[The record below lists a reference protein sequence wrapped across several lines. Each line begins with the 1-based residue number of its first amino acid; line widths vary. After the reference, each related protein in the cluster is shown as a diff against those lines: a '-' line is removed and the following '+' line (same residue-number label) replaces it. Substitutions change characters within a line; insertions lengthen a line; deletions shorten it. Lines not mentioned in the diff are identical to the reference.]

1 MFARRATESEG
12 GAPQRLPASWRRRL
26 TEAFTQRLAL
36 KGTALLLAVVL
47 WFIVTAK
54 EPNQDLVEVQFHPQ
68 LDSSLVLKDPPP
80 PIHALVVGTPQELL
94 KLFAHPLVIR
104 RPIAANSPDTV
115 VVDLSTSDVELP
127 AGVDAIV
134 RGIEPHSV
142 TLRFESTSSRLVAVR
157 SAVQVVGDSLHPTP
171 PAMAVRL
178 EPERVEV
185 SGPRQKVLATQYV
198 MTTRVTI
205 PATDSLPHLVDIDT
219 SKLGLRVKPSQVKV
233 HLVPSLEPPAAAA
246 AAPAVKPATK

>member
-1 MFARRATESEG
+1 MAE
-12 GAPQRLPASWRRRL
+12 PAKPEQSAANTPRPMPNWRRRL
-26 TEAFTQRLAL
+26 AEAFTQRLAL
-36 KGTALLLAVVL
+36 KGTALLLAIVL

-54 EPNQDLVEVQFHPQ
+54 EPNQDLVEVQFAPQ

-104 RPIAANSPDTV
+104 RQISANSPDTV

-127 AGVDAIV
+127 PGVDAIV

-142 TLRFESTSSRLVAVR
+142 TLRFESTSSRVVPVR
-157 SAVQVVGDSLHPTP
+157 SAVQVVVDTLHPLP
-171 PAMAVRL
+171 PMSVRL

-185 SGPRQKVLATQYV
+185 SGPRQ
-198 MTTRVTI
+198 R
-205 PATDSLPHLVDIDT
+205 
-219 SKLGLRVKPSQVKV
+219 
-233 HLVPSLEPPAAAA
+233 
-246 AAPAVKPATK
+246 

>member
-1 MFARRATESEG
+1 MAARKSSEPAAG
-12 GAPQRLPASWRRRL
+12 TAQRLPASWRRRF

-54 EPNQDLVEVQFHPQ
+54 EPNQDLVEVQFAPQ

-104 RPIAANSPDTV
+104 RQISANSPDTV
-115 VVDLSTSDVELP
+115 VVDLSTSDIEMP

-142 TLRFESTSSRLVAVR
+142 TLRFESTSSRTVPVR

-171 PAMAVRL
+171 PPMTVRL

-185 SGPRQKVLATQYV
+185 SGPRQKVLATQFV
-198 MTTRVTI
+198 TTTRVTI

-219 SKLGLRVKPSQVKV
+219 TRLGLRVKPSQVKV
-233 HLVPSLEPPAAAA
+233 HLVPSLDPPAAAA
-246 AAPAVKPATK
+246 MARPDQRR